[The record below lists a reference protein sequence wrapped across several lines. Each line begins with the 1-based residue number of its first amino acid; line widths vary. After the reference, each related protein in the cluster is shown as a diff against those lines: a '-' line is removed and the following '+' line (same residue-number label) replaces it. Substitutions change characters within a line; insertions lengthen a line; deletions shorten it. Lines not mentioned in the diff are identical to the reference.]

1 MIYSIVFLLTLATAK
16 VFIKMLLISVWPV
29 ALIFID
35 RELYKILKE
44 VPFLR
49 IKIGRV
55 VND

>member
-16 VFIKMLLISVWPV
+16 VFIKMLLISAWPV

-35 RELYKILKE
+35 RELYKILKQ